1 MSNYYFMNYGIIGM
15 KLPKLKQKK
24 VEHGGL

>member
-1 MSNYYFMNYGIIGM
+1 MSNYYVMNYGVIGM
-15 KLPKLKQKK
+15 KLTKVKQKK